1 MSQAFVSLGVGTLA
15 AYPSLSVDFF
25 WVDLEP
31 ACQVDLTQDMF
42 LFSHTLTPIT
52 PSTPPALLLLLSVL
66 SRRDVFIVSNF
77 FAEAV
82 SDRCSG
88 GGGDQQKQWQDE
100 ISTGFD
106 RLVAYATQVDSRRK
120 SNDSLGQPQPLPP
133 PTNYQKPEADK
144 RTPPPP
150 PPPPPPAA
158 AKDPYDRMSAL
169 SMKFKRAATG
179 GYAGSSAATGH
190 RHPVSPSG
198 LGGLP
203 QRASTSGT
211 PKRSGLSATSS
222 IPPELLMADDRSQS
236 PPPPP
241 SSSSESKNLPEH
253 HFKKR
258 YFAASRQQ
266 SSDSFDSGGA
276 APSAM
281 GPSAPVQQQPV
292 LNMKKRPSLLGSTR
306 QMSRSSPEPEDNG
319 DGNEGDGSSSA
330 VPAPTK

>member
-1 MSQAFVSLGVGTLA
+1 MCGHFLKKRILAFT
-15 AYPSLSVDFF
+15 
-25 WVDLEP
+25 
-31 ACQVDLTQDMF
+31 
-42 LFSHTLTPIT
+42 
-52 PSTPPALLLLLSVL
+52 
-66 SRRDVFIVSNF
+66 
-77 FAEAV
+77 AEAV

-100 ISTGFD
+100 ISTGFE

-120 SNDSLGQPQPLPP
+120 SNDSLGQPQPPPPPP

-144 RTPPPP
+144 RSPPPP

-179 GYAGSSAATGH
+179 GYAESSAAAAGH

-222 IPPELLMADDRSQS
+222 IPPELLMAEDRSQS

-241 SSSSESKNLPEH
+241 SSSSSESKNLPEH

-266 SSDSFDSGGA
+266 SSDSFDSGGGGV

-281 GPSAPVQQQPV
+281 GPSATVHQQPV
-292 LNMKKRPSLLGSTR
+292 LNMKKRPSLLGSSR

-319 DGNEGDGSSSA
+319 DGNEGDGSYNA
-330 VPAPTK
+330 APAPTK

>member
-1 MSQAFVSLGVGTLA
+1 MCGHFLKKRILAFT
-15 AYPSLSVDFF
+15 
-25 WVDLEP
+25 
-31 ACQVDLTQDMF
+31 
-42 LFSHTLTPIT
+42 
-52 PSTPPALLLLLSVL
+52 
-66 SRRDVFIVSNF
+66 
-77 FAEAV
+77 AEAV

-120 SNDSLGQPQPLPP
+120 SSDSLGQPQPPPPPP

-144 RTPPPP
+144 RSPPPP

-179 GYAGSSAATGH
+179 GYAGSSAAAAGH

-222 IPPELLMADDRSQS
+222 IPPELLMAEDRSQS

-241 SSSSESKNLPEH
+241 SSSSSESKNLPEH

-266 SSDSFDSGGA
+266 SSDSFDSGGGGV

-281 GPSAPVQQQPV
+281 GPSASVHQQPV
-292 LNMKKRPSLLGSTR
+292 LNMKKRPSLLGSSR

-319 DGNEGDGSSSA
+319 DGNEGDGSFNA
-330 VPAPTK
+330 APAPTK